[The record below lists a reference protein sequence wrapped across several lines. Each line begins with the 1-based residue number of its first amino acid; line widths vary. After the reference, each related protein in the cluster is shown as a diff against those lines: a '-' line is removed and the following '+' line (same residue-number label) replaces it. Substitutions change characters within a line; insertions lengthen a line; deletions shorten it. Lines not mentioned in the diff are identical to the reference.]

1 MHDIFLAIWN
11 ICLLR
16 QYIIYNAG
24 RILVPDD
31 ISQLISIFQSMYF
44 PSGLPWYSIVAN
56 RKTTETTVSDD
67 KVEIMCSNLLVVII
81 AWLIFTYLCDRW
93 PRMCSVCRSYNFSFG
108 HGSVHLYKWG
118 KPMHSVEVLPFISC
132 LE

>member
-1 MHDIFLAIWN
+1 
-11 ICLLR
+11 
-16 QYIIYNAG
+16 
-24 RILVPDD
+24 
-31 ISQLISIFQSMYF
+31 
-44 PSGLPWYSIVAN
+44 
-56 RKTTETTVSDD
+56 
-67 KVEIMCSNLLVVII
+67 MCSNLLVVII

-118 KPMHSVEVLPFISC
+118 KPIHSVEVLPFISC